1 MLAASLQAACRSV
14 LSAYMLEWLVMMQA
28 ELQLA

>member
-14 LSAYMLEWLVMMQA
+14 LAAYMLEWLVMMQA
-28 ELQLA
+28 ELQLV